1 MKLTKPQVQHISE
14 LAKLNLSDKEIEKFR
29 RQLSSILEYVE
40 LLNEVDTSKVEPTA
54 QTTGL
59 KNVTREDK
67 PQEGECLTQEE
78 VLGNAPGTKNG
89 YVKTNTVLGNS

>member
-1 MKLTKPQVQHISE
+1 MELTKPQVQHISE
-14 LAKLNLSDKEIEKFR
+14 LAKLNLSDEEVEKFR

-59 KNVTREDK
+59 KNVYREDQPSK
-67 PQEGECLTQEE
+67 EQGLTQEE
-78 VLGNAPGTKNG
+78 VLKNALETGNGHIKTKAA
-89 YVKTNTVLGNS
+89 L